1 VEKIGLKP
9 ILMAVAS
16 MALFA
21 SMDAINKSLTQIYP
35 IPQIMAIRFAL
46 FVAIGC
52 WLAGAGPWI
61 VLKTKAP
68 WWQAARTAIL
78 LLEMLCFVTAFRTL
92 PLADVHAVAA
102 AAPLLVTA
110 LSFFFLREK
119 VDALG
124 WMLVAAGMAGATM
137 IVGPSFEQ
145 LGAAMWIA
153 VAATLLWALYQVVT
167 RIVSAKDSTDITT
180 LHTPLVGLIVLGTI
194 ASFDWHPPD
203 ASGWFWLI
211 VGGISG
217 AGAHILIVRAIA
229 LAPASALQPYNYTLL
244 LFATLF
250 GMIFFGDVP
259 GLWTWLG
266 AAVVVA
272 CGIVSMRRAARS

>member
-1 VEKIGLKP
+1 MEKIGLKP
-9 ILMAVAS
+9 ILMAIAA

-21 SMDAINKSLTQIYP
+21 AMDAINKSLTQIYP

-52 WLAGAGPWI
+52 WLAGSGPWI
-61 VLKTKAP
+61 VFKSKAP
-68 WWQAARTAIL
+68 WWQAVRTAVL
-78 LLEMLCFVTAFRTL
+78 LLEMLCFVVAFKTL

-102 AAPLLVTA
+102 AAPLLVVA
-110 LSFFFLREK
+110 LSYFFLREK
-119 VDALG
+119 VDTMG
-124 WMLVAAGMAGATM
+124 WLMVAGGMVGATM

-167 RIVSAKDSTDITT
+167 RIVSSKDSTDITT
-180 LHTPLVGLIVLGTI
+180 LHTPLVGLVLLGAI

-203 ASGWFWLI
+203 MAGWFWL
-211 VGGISG
+211 VLGGVSG
-217 AGAHILIVRAIA
+217 AGAHILVVRAIA

-250 GMIFFGDVP
+250 GMVFFGDVP

-266 AAVVVA
+266 AGVVVA
-272 CGIVSMRRAARS
+272 CGIVSMRRTARS